1 MAFQFLLVT
10 ARGWHEDRRLSTCS
24 VRFNDI
30 DFIPPIILAP
40 KLLQGPSGITSE
52 SIYRLQ
58 VQVQDN

>member
-1 MAFQFLLVT
+1 M
-10 ARGWHEDRRLSTCS
+10 ARGSPTVSLLRY
-24 VRFNDI
+24 DI

-58 VQVQDN
+58 VQVQDNQLGT